1 MAVSCKMQVKLFE
14 HYTFPDYVIKE
25 IFVED
30 VNEARRNAVLKVC
43 KTIEGSS
50 SFQVMLFKPNSAIIR
65 AASRICIC
73 DLCKVDYGSCK
84 LFQDYTLQVQILK

>member
-1 MAVSCKMQVKLFE
+1 M
-14 HYTFPDYVIKE
+14 D
-25 IFVED
+25 
-30 VNEARRNAVLKVC
+30 EARCNAALKVC

-84 LFQDYTLQVQILK
+84 LFQDYTLQVQILKETLLRSSRMESNTSESVIF